1 MNPRTRAPLPIRILE
16 RILPADEREGIA
28 GDLLEQAERS
38 ARSGRPRSRWW
49 FWREAAWLAFRLSRV
64 GSEDQAPRRAGR
76 SPVVEPGARGPG
88 YRLAH
93 QIADT
98 GREVRYAF
106 RRLRRSPTF
115 VAGAVLTLAIGIG
128 ASAAVLSGV
137 YGILLKP
144 LPYPD
149 ADRLVVI
156 EHELPGFE
164 MPGERTATVGGQYAQ
179 LAYYRER
186 SRSFEEIGGFVT
198 FDAAIADR
206 QNPQY
211 LRMANATV
219 EFFRALGV
227 QPRLGRLLNDD
238 DPAPDEGGASVL
250 SDGLWVQRFGR
261 DPAILGRLLRA
272 QGFDSEIVGV
282 LPASLD
288 FPPTRVSLWT
298 SLPLSRLREK
308 PEWNLTLMLG
318 RLAPGVTVE
327 QARDELNRLIPEV
340 PDAYPAALVRR
351 AIVDGR
357 MRAKVTPLRA
367 WLVGGVERP
376 LWLLLAAV
384 GLVLALACVNV
395 TNLIL
400 VRSDARRRE
409 MAVRTAVGASD
420 GHLVRYFLAD
430 SLVLVTIGAGL
441 GAALAVFG
449 VDALVR
455 FGPSALPR
463 LDAVDA
469 GRDVAVFTGIL
480 ALACVALF
488 AIVPWLARG
497 RAADG
502 VLRESRRATAGRSRL
517 WARHALVAFQFAMAL
532 VLLAGAGLIVRSFV
546 ALTSVDL
553 GFEDRGVL
561 TFRVV
566 FPFQEIQRGGPA
578 GGGVATPFYDR
589 LAERLAALPGVEAA
603 GYGTCA
609 PLADTCSQAG
619 SSLRREDRPETKDN
633 VPATLVLLTSPGYL
647 EALQVPLLRGR
658 YLESRDHL
666 QRTNAMV
673 ISAEA
678 ARRFF
683 PGEDPVGQ
691 RLVQDGTP
699 WKPFTVVGVVGDV
712 QHEDPRKA
720 HVPFVYLP
728 VLGDFAPFERWAVT
742 YVVRIDGPPLA
753 LVETIRREMA
763 ALRPDI
769 PMAHVETQSALV
781 ARSTAQL
788 RFALWL
794 LAVAAAAA
802 LALSAIGAYGVM
814 AYVVT
819 LRRSEFGIRLAL
831 GADRRQLRTMVLR
844 QGLTTAAAGLLT
856 GLAAAALAGRL
867 LRSLLFEIQ
876 PGDPPTYAAVACG
889 LSMTALLAIYI
900 PARRASRLDPAEILR
915 RE

>member
-1 MNPRTRAPLPIRILE
+1 MA
-16 RILPADEREGIA
+16 RE
-28 GDLLEQAERS
+28 L
-38 ARSGRPRSRWW
+38 RW
-49 FWREAAWLAFRLSRV
+49 
-64 GSEDQAPRRAGR
+64 
-76 SPVVEPGARGPG
+76 
-88 YRLAH
+88 
-93 QIADT
+93 
-98 GREVRYAF
+98 AF
-106 RRLRRSPTF
+106 RRLRRSPGF
-115 VAGAVLTLAIGIG
+115 AVAAVLTLALGIG
-128 ASAAVLSGV
+128 ASAAVLAGV
-137 YGILLKP
+137 YGILLKL
-144 LPYPD
+144 LPYPE
-149 ADRLVVI
+149 AHRLVVI

-164 MPGERTATVGGQYAQ
+164 MPGGRTATVGGQYAQ
-179 LAYYRER
+179 LAHYRER
-186 SRSFEEIGGFVT
+186 NHSFEEIGGFVA
-198 FDAAIADR
+198 FDAAIDDR

-211 LRMANATV
+211 LRMATATAG
-219 EFFRALGV
+219 FFRALGV
-227 QPRLGRLLNDD
+227 QPRLGRLLDD
-238 DPAPDEGGASVL
+238 DEPAPDEGGASVL
-250 SDGLWVQRFGR
+250 TDGLWAQSFGR
-261 DPAILGRLLRA
+261 DPGILGRLLRA
-272 QGFDSEIVGV
+272 QGFDNEIVGV

-298 SLPLSRLREK
+298 SLPVSRLRDK

-318 RLAPGVTVE
+318 RLAPGVTAE

-340 PDAYPAALVRR
+340 PDAYPGALVRR
-351 AIVDGR
+351 AVVDGR
-357 MRAKVTPLRA
+357 LRAKVTPLRS

-384 GLVLALACVNV
+384 GLVLAIACVNV

-409 MAVRTAVGASD
+409 MAVRTAVGASG

-430 SLVLVTIGAGL
+430 SLVLVTTGAVVGT
-441 GAALAVFG
+441 ALAVFG

-455 FGPSALPR
+455 FGPSSLPR
-463 LDAVDA
+463 LEAVEA
-469 GRDVAVFTGIL
+469 GRDVAVFSVL
-480 ALACVALF
+480 VALACVTIF

-497 RAADG
+497 RAVDG
-502 VLRESRRATAGRSRL
+502 DLRESRRATAGRARL
-517 WARHALVAFQFAMAL
+517 WTRHALVAFQFAMAL
-532 VLLAGAGLIVRSFV
+532 VLLVGAGLIVRSFV

-566 FPFQEIQRGGPA
+566 FPFDEIQRGGTA
-578 GGGVATPFYDR
+578 SGGVATPFYDR

-603 GYGTCA
+603 GYGTCV
-609 PLADTCSQAG
+609 PLADTCTQAG
-619 SSLRREDRPETKDN
+619 SSLRREDRPETKDT
-633 VPATLVLLTSPGYL
+633 VPATLLLQISPGYL
-647 EALQVPLLRGR
+647 EALQVPLLSGR

-678 ARRFF
+678 AHRFF

-691 RLVQDGTP
+691 RLVQEGTQ

-712 QHEDPRKA
+712 KHEDPRKA

-742 YVVRIDGPPLA
+742 YAVRVDGPPLA
-753 LVETIRREMA
+753 LVDTIRREMG

-794 LAVAAAAA
+794 LAVAAVAA

-814 AYVVT
+814 AYVVS
-819 LRRSEFGIRLAL
+819 LRRNEFGIRLAL
-831 GADRRQLRTMVLR
+831 GAEGRQLRSMVLR
-844 QGLTTAAAGLLT
+844 QGAVTAAAGLLA
-856 GLAAAALAGRL
+856 GLGGAALAGRL
-867 LRSLLFEIQ
+867 LRSLIFEIG
-876 PGDPPTYAAVACG
+876 PTDLPTYVTVVCG
-889 LSMTALLAIYI
+889 LSATALLASYV

-915 RE
+915 SE